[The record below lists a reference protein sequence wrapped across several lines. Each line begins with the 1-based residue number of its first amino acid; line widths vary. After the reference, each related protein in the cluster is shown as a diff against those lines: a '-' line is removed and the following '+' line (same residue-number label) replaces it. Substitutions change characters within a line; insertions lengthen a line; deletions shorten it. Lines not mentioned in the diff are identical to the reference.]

1 MPPTMNMRGPRGPRN
16 HGKVKMPEGGMKT
29 IGRLVKYVLKNYR
42 FSLAAVMVCIVV
54 TSFTTLA
61 STLFTRSLID
71 DYILPLTKQAQPDFS
86 PLAQAL
92 MTLGAVL
99 IVGAICSYLH
109 SRLMINV
116 SQGTMK
122 RLRNDLFSHM
132 EKLPIKYF
140 DSNAHGDIMSIYTN
154 DVDTLRQMI
163 SQSLP
168 NVFSSLITITIT
180 FGSMLMLSWPLALLV
195 LVLTLTMVYTTKS
208 LSARSA
214 NHFVAQQQSL
224 GQMNGFI
231 EEMLTGQ
238 KVVKTF
244 CHEDEAIE
252 QFQKLNESL
261 RSNTNEANRVANII
275 MPINGNLSNLI
286 YVLCAVFGALIA
298 LNQISLSTLHLTIT
312 IGTLVSFLTLIR
324 NFTQPVS
331 QVSNQ
336 INSVVMA
343 VAGAS
348 RVFRLMDEKPEDDE
362 NADVTLVNAIE
373 NADGTLTET
382 EQTTGIWA
390 WKHTE
395 NGKTILTRQR
405 GEVDFSHVDF
415 AYPQNELTSKQVNE
429 LTSKQVN
436 ELTSKQVNKLTSKQ
450 VNELTSKQVN
460 KLTSKQV
467 LFDINLDTDAGQ
479 KIAIVG
485 GTGAGKTTLMNL
497 ITRFYDIEHGS
508 ILYDGIPIN
517 RICRKDLRRSLG
529 MVLQETHLFTGTV
542 MENIRYGR
550 ITATDEECIEAA
562 KKTGAHDFICRLAD
576 GYQTMLRGDGGNLSQ
591 GERQLLAIA
600 RTAVANPPALILDE
614 ATSSIDTHTE
624 QLVQQGMDSLMQGRS
639 TFVIAHRLS
648 TIRNSDSIVVMQ
660 HGRIAERGTHE
671 ALLELGG
678 IYHQL
683 HGNSVES

>member
-29 IGRLVKYVLKNYR
+29 IRRLVKYVLKNYR
-42 FSLAAVMVCIVV
+42 FSLAGVMLCIVV

-99 IVGAICSYLH
+99 LVGAICSYLH

-168 NVFSSLITITIT
+168 NVFSSIITICIT
-180 FGSMLMLSWPLALLV
+180 FGSMIMLSWPLALLV
-195 LVLTLTMVYTTKS
+195 LVLTLTMVFTTKS

-214 NHFVAQQQSL
+214 NHFIAQQQSL
-224 GQMNGFI
+224 GKMNGFI

-252 QFQKLNESL
+252 QFQQLNESL
-261 RSNTNEANRVANII
+261 RSNTNDANRVANII

-286 YVLCAVFGALIA
+286 YVLCAVAGALIA
-298 LNQISLSTLHLTIT
+298 LNQLSFSTLHFTIT

-348 RVFRLMDEKPEDDE
+348 RVFKLMDEQPENDE
-362 NADVTLVNAIE
+362 DADVTLVNATE
-373 NADGTLTET
+373 NADGILMET
-382 EQTTGIWA
+382 DKTTGVWA
-390 WKHTE
+390 WKRVE
-395 NGKTILTRQR
+395 NGKDILTRQR

-415 AYPQNELTSKQVNE
+415 AYPSSPDSQKA
-429 LTSKQVN
+429 
-436 ELTSKQVNKLTSKQ
+436 
-450 VNELTSKQVN
+450 
-460 KLTSKQV
+460 KQV

-479 KIAIVG
+479 KIAVVG

-497 ITRFYDIEHGS
+497 ITRFYDIDSGT
-508 ILYDGIPIN
+508 ILYDNIPIK

-550 ITATDEECIEAA
+550 LTATDEECIMAA
-562 KKTGAHDFICRLAD
+562 KMTGAHDFISRLAD

-624 QLVQQGMDSLMQGRS
+624 QLVQRGMDSLMRGRS

-660 HGRIAERGTHE
+660 HGRIAERGTHD
-671 ALLELGG
+671 ALLDLEG
-678 IYHQL
+678 IYYRL
-683 HGNSVES
+683 YTGNLIS

>member
-42 FSLAAVMVCIVV
+42 FSLAGVMVCIVV

-99 IVGAICSYLH
+99 LVGAICSYLH

-122 RLRNDLFSHM
+122 RLRNDLFYHM

-168 NVFSSLITITIT
+168 NVFSSIITICIT
-180 FGSMLMLSWPLALLV
+180 FGSMIMLSWPLALLV
-195 LVLTLTMVYTTKS
+195 LVLTLTMVFTTKS

-214 NHFVAQQQSL
+214 NHFIAQQQSL
-224 GQMNGFI
+224 GKMNGFI

-252 QFQKLNESL
+252 QFQQLNESL
-261 RSNTNEANRVANII
+261 RSNTNDANRVANII

-286 YVLCAVFGALIA
+286 YVLCAVAGALIA
-298 LNQISLSTLHLTIT
+298 LNQLSFSTLHFTIT

-348 RVFRLMDEKPEDDE
+348 RVFKLMDEQPENDE
-362 NADVTLVNAIE
+362 DADVTLVNATE
-373 NADGTLTET
+373 NADGTLMET
-382 EQTTGIWA
+382 DKTTGVWA
-390 WKHTE
+390 WKRTE
-395 NGKTILTRQR
+395 NGKDILTRQR

-415 AYPQNELTSKQVNE
+415 AYPSSPDSQKA
-429 LTSKQVN
+429 
-436 ELTSKQVNKLTSKQ
+436 
-450 VNELTSKQVN
+450 
-460 KLTSKQV
+460 KQV

-479 KIAIVG
+479 KIAVVG

-497 ITRFYDIEHGS
+497 ITRFYDIDSGT
-508 ILYDGIPIN
+508 ILYDNIPIK

-550 ITATDEECIEAA
+550 LTATDEECIKAA
-562 KKTGAHDFICRLAD
+562 KMTGAHDFISRLAD

-624 QLVQQGMDSLMQGRS
+624 QLVQRGMDSLMRGRS

-660 HGRIAERGTHE
+660 HGRIAERGTHD
-671 ALLELGG
+671 ALLDLGG
-678 IYHQL
+678 IYYRL
-683 HGNSVES
+683 YTGNLLS

>member
-16 HGKVKMPEGGMKT
+16 HGKVKMPKGGMKT

-86 PLAQAL
+86 PLAHAL

-168 NVFSSLITITIT
+168 NVFSSIITICIT

-195 LVLTLTMVYTTKS
+195 LVMTLTMVFTTKS

-252 QFQKLNESL
+252 QFQQLNEAL
-261 RSNTNEANRVANII
+261 RSNTNNANRVANII

-298 LNQISLSTLHLTIT
+298 LNQLSISSLHLSIT

-348 RVFRLMDEKPEDDE
+348 RVFKLMDEKTEDDT
-362 NADVTLVNAIE
+362 NADVTLVNAKE
-373 NADGTLTET
+373 NADGTLAEAS
-382 EQTTGIWA
+382 EVTGIWA
-390 WKHTE
+390 WKRTE
-395 NGKTILTRQR
+395 NGKEILTRQR

-415 AYPQNELTSKQVNE
+415 AYPPSPNTDNPSP
-429 LTSKQVN
+429 
-436 ELTSKQVNKLTSKQ
+436 
-450 VNELTSKQVN
+450 
-460 KLTSKQV
+460 KQV

-497 ITRFYDIEHGS
+497 ITRFYDIEKGS
-508 ILYDGIPIN
+508 ILYDHIPIN

-624 QLVQQGMDSLMQGRS
+624 QQVQHGMDSLMQGRS

-678 IYHQL
+678 IYYQL
-683 HGNSVES
+683 NSGH

>member
-42 FSLAAVMVCIVV
+42 FSLAGVMLCIVV

-99 IVGAICSYLH
+99 LVGAICSYLH

-168 NVFSSLITITIT
+168 NVFSSIITICIT
-180 FGSMLMLSWPLALLV
+180 FGSMIMLSWPLALLV
-195 LVLTLTMVYTTKS
+195 LVLTLTMVFTTKS

-214 NHFVAQQQSL
+214 NHFIAQQQSL
-224 GQMNGFI
+224 GKMNGFI

-252 QFQKLNESL
+252 QFQQLNESL
-261 RSNTNEANRVANII
+261 RSNTNDANRVANII

-286 YVLCAVFGALIA
+286 YVLCAVAGALIA
-298 LNQISLSTLHLTIT
+298 LNQLSFSTLHFTIT

-348 RVFRLMDEKPEDDE
+348 RVFKLMDEQPENDE
-362 NADVTLVNAIE
+362 DADVTLVNATE
-373 NADGTLTET
+373 NADGILMET
-382 EQTTGIWA
+382 DKTTGVWA
-390 WKHTE
+390 WKRVE
-395 NGKTILTRQR
+395 NGKDLLTRQR

-415 AYPQNELTSKQVNE
+415 AYPSSPDSQKA
-429 LTSKQVN
+429 
-436 ELTSKQVNKLTSKQ
+436 
-450 VNELTSKQVN
+450 
-460 KLTSKQV
+460 KQV

-479 KIAIVG
+479 KIAVVG

-497 ITRFYDIEHGS
+497 ITRFYDIDSGT
-508 ILYDGIPIN
+508 ILYDNIPIK

-550 ITATDEECIEAA
+550 LTATDEECIKAA
-562 KKTGAHDFICRLAD
+562 KMTGAHDFISRLAD

-624 QLVQQGMDSLMQGRS
+624 QLVQRGMDSLMRGRS

-660 HGRIAERGTHE
+660 HGRIAERGTHD
-671 ALLELGG
+671 ALLDLEG
-678 IYHQL
+678 IYYRL
-683 HGNSVES
+683 YTGNLIS

>member
-382 EQTTGIWA
+382 ERTTGIWA

-415 AYPQNELTSKQVNE
+415 AYPSNE
-429 LTSKQVN
+429 
-436 ELTSKQVNKLTSKQ
+436 LTSKQ

-550 ITATDEECIEAA
+550 INATDEECIEAA

>member
-92 MTLGAVL
+92 TTLGAVL

-298 LNQISLSTLHLTIT
+298 LNQISLSTVHLTIT

-382 EQTTGIWA
+382 ERTTGIWA

-429 LTSKQVN
+429 
-436 ELTSKQVNKLTSKQ
+436 
-450 VNELTSKQVN
+450 
-460 KLTSKQV
+460 LTSKQV

>member
-92 MTLGAVL
+92 LTLGGVL

-168 NVFSSLITITIT
+168 NVFSSLITICIT
-180 FGSMLMLSWPLALLV
+180 FGSMIMLSWPLALLV

-214 NHFVAQQQSL
+214 NHFIAQQQSL
-224 GQMNGFI
+224 GKMNGFI

-252 QFQKLNESL
+252 QFQQLNESL
-261 RSNTNEANRVANII
+261 RSNTYNANRVANII

-286 YVLCAVFGALIA
+286 YVICAVTGALIA
-298 LNQISLSTLHLTIT
+298 LNQLSVSSLHLSIT
-312 IGTLVSFLTLIR
+312 LGTLVSFLTLIR

-348 RVFRLMDEKPEDDE
+348 RVFKLMDEKAENDE
-362 NADVTLVNAIE
+362 GADVTLVNATE
-373 NADGTLTET
+373 NADGTLSET
-382 EQTTGIWA
+382 DKTTGIWA

-395 NGKTILTRQR
+395 NGKDILTRQR

-415 AYPQNELTSKQVNE
+415 SYPTSPNEQNPTP
-429 LTSKQVN
+429 
-436 ELTSKQVNKLTSKQ
+436 
-450 VNELTSKQVN
+450 
-460 KLTSKQV
+460 KQV

-497 ITRFYDIEHGS
+497 ITRFYDIEDGN
-508 ILYDGIPIN
+508 ILYDNIPIK
-517 RICRKDLRRSLG
+517 RICRKDLRHSLG

-550 ITATDEECIEAA
+550 LTATDEECIEAA
-562 KKTGAHDFICRLAD
+562 KMTGAHDFICRLAD

-624 QLVQQGMDSLMQGRS
+624 QQVQRGMDSLMRGRS
-639 TFVIAHRLS
+639 TFVIAHRLN

-660 HGRIAERGTHE
+660 HGRIAERGSHK
-671 ALLELGG
+671 ALLDLEG
-678 IYHQL
+678 IYYRL
-683 HGNSVES
+683 YTGNLLK

>member
-42 FSLAAVMVCIVV
+42 FSLAGVMVCIVV

-99 IVGAICSYLH
+99 LVGAICSYMH

-168 NVFSSLITITIT
+168 NVFSSIITICIT
-180 FGSMLMLSWPLALLV
+180 FGSMIMLSWPLALLV
-195 LVLTLTMVYTTKS
+195 LVLTLTMVFTTKS

-214 NHFVAQQQSL
+214 NHFIAQQQSL
-224 GQMNGFI
+224 GKMNGFI

-252 QFQKLNESL
+252 QFQQLNESL
-261 RSNTNEANRVANII
+261 RSNTNDANRIANII

-286 YVLCAVFGALIA
+286 YVLCAVIGALIA
-298 LNQISLSTLHLTIT
+298 LNQLSISTLHFTIT

-348 RVFRLMDEKPEDDE
+348 RVFKLMDEQPENDE
-362 NADVTLVNAIE
+362 DADVTLVNATE
-373 NADGTLTET
+373 NADGILMET
-382 EQTTGIWA
+382 DKTTGVWA
-390 WKHTE
+390 WKRVE
-395 NGKTILTRQR
+395 NGKDILTRQR

-415 AYPQNELTSKQVNE
+415 AYPASPDSQKA
-429 LTSKQVN
+429 
-436 ELTSKQVNKLTSKQ
+436 
-450 VNELTSKQVN
+450 
-460 KLTSKQV
+460 KQV

-479 KIAIVG
+479 KIAVVG

-497 ITRFYDIEHGS
+497 ITRFYDIDNGT
-508 ILYDGIPIN
+508 ILYDNIPIK

-550 ITATDEECIEAA
+550 LTATDEECIKAA
-562 KKTGAHDFICRLAD
+562 KMTGAHDFISRLAD

-624 QLVQQGMDSLMQGRS
+624 QLVQRGMDSLMRGRS

-660 HGRIAERGTHE
+660 HGRIAERGTHD
-671 ALLELGG
+671 ALLDLEG
-678 IYHQL
+678 IYYRL
-683 HGNSVES
+683 YTGNLIS

>member
-92 MTLGAVL
+92 TTLGAVL

-436 ELTSKQVNKLTSKQ
+436 
-450 VNELTSKQVN
+450 

-624 QLVQQGMDSLMQGRS
+624 QLVQKGMDSLMQGRS

>member
-42 FSLAAVMVCIVV
+42 FSLAGVMLCIVV

-99 IVGAICSYLH
+99 LVGAICSYLH

-168 NVFSSLITITIT
+168 NVFSSIITICIT
-180 FGSMLMLSWPLALLV
+180 FGSMIMLSWPLALLV
-195 LVLTLTMVYTTKS
+195 LVLTLTMVFTTKS

-214 NHFVAQQQSL
+214 NHFIAQQQSL
-224 GQMNGFI
+224 GKMNGFI

-252 QFQKLNESL
+252 QFQQLNESL
-261 RSNTNEANRVANII
+261 RSNTNDANRVANII

-286 YVLCAVFGALIA
+286 YVLCAVAGALIA
-298 LNQISLSTLHLTIT
+298 LNQLSFSTLHFTIT

-348 RVFRLMDEKPEDDE
+348 RVFKLMDEQPENDE
-362 NADVTLVNAIE
+362 DADVTLVNATE
-373 NADGTLTET
+373 NADGTLMET
-382 EQTTGIWA
+382 DKTTGVWA
-390 WKHTE
+390 WKRTE
-395 NGKTILTRQR
+395 NGKDILTRQR

-415 AYPQNELTSKQVNE
+415 AYPSSPDSQKA
-429 LTSKQVN
+429 
-436 ELTSKQVNKLTSKQ
+436 
-450 VNELTSKQVN
+450 
-460 KLTSKQV
+460 KQV

-479 KIAIVG
+479 KIAVVG

-497 ITRFYDIEHGS
+497 ITRFYDIDSGT
-508 ILYDGIPIN
+508 ILYDNIPIK

-550 ITATDEECIEAA
+550 LTATDEECIKAA
-562 KKTGAHDFICRLAD
+562 KMTGAHDFISRLAD

-624 QLVQQGMDSLMQGRS
+624 QLVQRGMDSLMRGRS

-660 HGRIAERGTHE
+660 HGRIAERGTHD
-671 ALLELGG
+671 ALLDLGG
-678 IYHQL
+678 IYYRL
-683 HGNSVES
+683 YTGNLLS

>member
-42 FSLAAVMVCIVV
+42 FSLAGVMVCIVV

-99 IVGAICSYLH
+99 LVGAICSYLH

-116 SQGTMK
+116 SQGTIK

-168 NVFSSLITITIT
+168 NVFSSIITICIT
-180 FGSMLMLSWPLALLV
+180 FGSMIMLSWPLALLV
-195 LVLTLTMVYTTKS
+195 LVLTLTMVFTTKS

-214 NHFVAQQQSL
+214 NHFIAQQQSL
-224 GQMNGFI
+224 GKMNGFI

-252 QFQKLNESL
+252 QFQQLNESL
-261 RSNTNEANRVANII
+261 RSNTNDANRVANII

-286 YVLCAVFGALIA
+286 YVLCAVAGALIA
-298 LNQISLSTLHLTIT
+298 LNQLSFSTLHFTIT

-348 RVFRLMDEKPEDDE
+348 RVFKLMDEQPENDE
-362 NADVTLVNAIE
+362 DADVTLVNATE
-373 NADGTLTET
+373 NADGILMET
-382 EQTTGIWA
+382 DKTTGVWA
-390 WKHTE
+390 WKRIE
-395 NGKTILTRQR
+395 NGKDILTRQR

-415 AYPQNELTSKQVNE
+415 AYPVSPDSQKA
-429 LTSKQVN
+429 
-436 ELTSKQVNKLTSKQ
+436 
-450 VNELTSKQVN
+450 
-460 KLTSKQV
+460 KQV

-479 KIAIVG
+479 KIAVVG

-497 ITRFYDIEHGS
+497 ITRFYDIDSGT
-508 ILYDGIPIN
+508 ILYDNIPIK

-550 ITATDEECIEAA
+550 LTATDEDCIKAA
-562 KKTGAHDFICRLAD
+562 KMTGAHDFISRLAD

-624 QLVQQGMDSLMQGRS
+624 QLVQRGMDSLMRGRS

-660 HGRIAERGTHE
+660 HGRIAERGTHD
-671 ALLELGG
+671 ALLDLEG
-678 IYHQL
+678 IYYRL
-683 HGNSVES
+683 YTGNLIS

>member
-16 HGKVKMPEGGMKT
+16 HGKVKMPKGGMKT
-29 IGRLVKYVLKNYR
+29 IGRLVKHVLKNYR

-71 DYILPLTKQAQPDFS
+71 DYILPLTKQTQPDFS
-86 PLAQAL
+86 PLAHAL

-168 NVFSSLITITIT
+168 NVFSSIITICIT
-180 FGSMLMLSWPLALLV
+180 FSSMLMLSWPLALLV
-195 LVLTLTMVYTTKS
+195 LVMTLTMVFTTKS

-252 QFQKLNESL
+252 QFQQLNEAL
-261 RSNTNEANRVANII
+261 RSNTNNANRVANII

-298 LNQISLSTLHLTIT
+298 LNQLSISSLHLSIT

-348 RVFRLMDEKPEDDE
+348 RVFKLMDEKPEDDT
-362 NADVTLVNAIE
+362 NADVTLVNAKE
-373 NADGTLTET
+373 NSDGTLAEAS
-382 EQTTGIWA
+382 EVTGIWA
-390 WKHTE
+390 WKRTK
-395 NGKTILTRQR
+395 NGKEILTRQR

-415 AYPQNELTSKQVNE
+415 AYPPSSNTDNPSP
-429 LTSKQVN
+429 
-436 ELTSKQVNKLTSKQ
+436 
-450 VNELTSKQVN
+450 
-460 KLTSKQV
+460 KQV

-497 ITRFYDIEHGS
+497 ITRFYDIEKGS
-508 ILYDGIPIN
+508 ILYDHIPIN

-624 QLVQQGMDSLMQGRS
+624 QQVQHGMDSLMQGRS

-678 IYHQL
+678 IYYQL
-683 HGNSVES
+683 NSGH

>member
-92 MTLGAVL
+92 TTLGAVL

-415 AYPQNELTSKQVNE
+415 SYPQNELTSKQVNE

-436 ELTSKQVNKLTSKQ
+436 K
-450 VNELTSKQVN
+450 LTSKQVN

-624 QLVQQGMDSLMQGRS
+624 QLVQKGMDSLMQGRS

>member
-298 LNQISLSTLHLTIT
+298 LNQISLSTVHLTIT

-373 NADGTLTET
+373 NVDGTLTET
-382 EQTTGIWA
+382 ERTTGIWA

-415 AYPQNELTSKQVNE
+415 AYPKNE
-429 LTSKQVN
+429 
-436 ELTSKQVNKLTSKQ
+436 LTSKQ

>member
-92 MTLGAVL
+92 TTLGAVL

-214 NHFVAQQQSL
+214 NHFIAQQQSL

-298 LNQISLSTLHLTIT
+298 LNQISLSTVHLTIT

-415 AYPQNELTSKQVNE
+415 AYPQSE

-624 QLVQQGMDSLMQGRS
+624 QLVQKGMDSLMQGRS

>member
-92 MTLGAVL
+92 TTLGAVL

-214 NHFVAQQQSL
+214 NHFIAQQQSL

-382 EQTTGIWA
+382 ERTTGIWA

-429 LTSKQVN
+429 
-436 ELTSKQVNKLTSKQ
+436 LTSKQ

>member
-436 ELTSKQVNKLTSKQ
+436 K
-450 VNELTSKQVN
+450 LTSKQVN

-467 LFDINLDTDAGQ
+467 LFDINLDTNAGQ

-508 ILYDGIPIN
+508 ILYDGIPIS

>member
-42 FSLAAVMVCIVV
+42 FSLAGVMLCIVV

-99 IVGAICSYLH
+99 LVGAICSYLH

-168 NVFSSLITITIT
+168 NVFSSIITICIT
-180 FGSMLMLSWPLALLV
+180 FGSMIMLSWPLALLV
-195 LVLTLTMVYTTKS
+195 LVLTLTMVFTTKS

-214 NHFVAQQQSL
+214 NHFIAQQQSL
-224 GQMNGFI
+224 GKMNGFI

-252 QFQKLNESL
+252 QFQQLNESL
-261 RSNTNEANRVANII
+261 RSNTNDANRVANII

-286 YVLCAVFGALIA
+286 YVLCAVAGALIA
-298 LNQISLSTLHLTIT
+298 LNQLSFSTLHFTIT

-348 RVFRLMDEKPEDDE
+348 RVFKLMDEQPENDE
-362 NADVTLVNAIE
+362 DADVTLVNATE
-373 NADGTLTET
+373 NADGILMET
-382 EQTTGIWA
+382 DKTTGVWA
-390 WKHTE
+390 WKRVE
-395 NGKTILTRQR
+395 NGKDILTRQR

-415 AYPQNELTSKQVNE
+415 AYPSSPDSQKA
-429 LTSKQVN
+429 
-436 ELTSKQVNKLTSKQ
+436 
-450 VNELTSKQVN
+450 
-460 KLTSKQV
+460 KQV

-479 KIAIVG
+479 KIAVVG

-497 ITRFYDIEHGS
+497 ITRFYDIDNGT
-508 ILYDGIPIN
+508 ILYDNIPIK

-550 ITATDEECIEAA
+550 LTATDEECIKAA
-562 KKTGAHDFICRLAD
+562 KMTGAHDFISRLAD

-624 QLVQQGMDSLMQGRS
+624 QLVQRGMDSLMRGRS

-660 HGRIAERGTHE
+660 HGRIAERGTHD
-671 ALLELGG
+671 ALLDLEG
-678 IYHQL
+678 IYYRL
-683 HGNSVES
+683 YTGNLIS

>member
-42 FSLAAVMVCIVV
+42 FSLAGVMLCIVV

-99 IVGAICSYLH
+99 LVGAICSYLH

-168 NVFSSLITITIT
+168 NVFSSIITICIT
-180 FGSMLMLSWPLALLV
+180 FGSMIMLSWPLALLV
-195 LVLTLTMVYTTKS
+195 LVLTLTMVFTTKS

-214 NHFVAQQQSL
+214 NHFIAQQQSL
-224 GQMNGFI
+224 GKMNGFI

-252 QFQKLNESL
+252 QFQQLNESL
-261 RSNTNEANRVANII
+261 RSNTNDANRVANII

-286 YVLCAVFGALIA
+286 YVLCAVAGALIA
-298 LNQISLSTLHLTIT
+298 LNQLSFSTLHFTIT

-348 RVFRLMDEKPEDDE
+348 RVFKLMDEQPENDE
-362 NADVTLVNAIE
+362 DADVTLVNATE
-373 NADGTLTET
+373 NADGTLMET
-382 EQTTGIWA
+382 DKTTGVWA
-390 WKHTE
+390 WKRTE
-395 NGKTILTRQR
+395 NGKDILTRQR

-415 AYPQNELTSKQVNE
+415 AYPSSPDSQKA
-429 LTSKQVN
+429 
-436 ELTSKQVNKLTSKQ
+436 
-450 VNELTSKQVN
+450 
-460 KLTSKQV
+460 KQV

-479 KIAIVG
+479 KIAVVG

-497 ITRFYDIEHGS
+497 ITRFYDIDSGT
-508 ILYDGIPIN
+508 ILYDNIPIK

-550 ITATDEECIEAA
+550 LTATDEECIKAA
-562 KKTGAHDFICRLAD
+562 KMTGAHDFISRLAD

-624 QLVQQGMDSLMQGRS
+624 QLVQRGMDSLMRGRS

-648 TIRNSDSIVVMQ
+648 TIHNSDSIVVMQ
-660 HGRIAERGTHE
+660 HGRIAERGTHD
-671 ALLELGG
+671 ALLDLEG
-678 IYHQL
+678 IYYRL
-683 HGNSVES
+683 YTGNLIS

>member
-1 MPPTMNMRGPRGPRN
+1 MNMRGPRGPRN

-42 FSLAAVMVCIVV
+42 FSLAGVMVCIVV

-99 IVGAICSYLH
+99 LVGAICSYLH

-168 NVFSSLITITIT
+168 NVFSSIITICIT
-180 FGSMLMLSWPLALLV
+180 FGSMIMLSWPLALLV
-195 LVLTLTMVYTTKS
+195 LVLTLTMVFTTKS

-214 NHFVAQQQSL
+214 NHFIAQQQSL
-224 GQMNGFI
+224 GKMNGFI

-252 QFQKLNESL
+252 QFQQLNESL
-261 RSNTNEANRVANII
+261 RSNTNDANRVANII

-286 YVLCAVFGALIA
+286 YVLCAVAGALIA
-298 LNQISLSTLHLTIT
+298 LNQLSFSTLHFTIT

-348 RVFRLMDEKPEDDE
+348 RVFKLMDEQPENDE
-362 NADVTLVNAIE
+362 DADVTLVNATE
-373 NADGTLTET
+373 NADGILMET
-382 EQTTGIWA
+382 DKTTGVWA
-390 WKHTE
+390 WKRVE
-395 NGKTILTRQR
+395 NGKDILTRQR

-415 AYPQNELTSKQVNE
+415 AYPVSPDSQKA
-429 LTSKQVN
+429 
-436 ELTSKQVNKLTSKQ
+436 
-450 VNELTSKQVN
+450 
-460 KLTSKQV
+460 KQV

-479 KIAIVG
+479 KIAVVG

-497 ITRFYDIEHGS
+497 ITRFYDIDSGT
-508 ILYDGIPIN
+508 ILYDNIPIK

-550 ITATDEECIEAA
+550 LTATDEECIKAA
-562 KKTGAHDFICRLAD
+562 KMTGAHDFISRLAD

-624 QLVQQGMDSLMQGRS
+624 QLVQRGMDSLMRGRS

-660 HGRIAERGTHE
+660 HGRIAERGTHD
-671 ALLELGG
+671 ALLDLEG
-678 IYHQL
+678 IYYRL
-683 HGNSVES
+683 YTGNLIS

>member
-1 MPPTMNMRGPRGPRN
+1 
-16 HGKVKMPEGGMKT
+16 
-29 IGRLVKYVLKNYR
+29 
-42 FSLAAVMVCIVV
+42 
-54 TSFTTLA
+54 
-61 STLFTRSLID
+61 
-71 DYILPLTKQAQPDFS
+71 
-86 PLAQAL
+86 
-92 MTLGAVL
+92 
-99 IVGAICSYLH
+99 
-109 SRLMINV
+109 MINV

-382 EQTTGIWA
+382 ERTTGIWA

-415 AYPQNELTSKQVNE
+415 AYPSNE
-429 LTSKQVN
+429 
-436 ELTSKQVNKLTSKQ
+436 LTSKQ

>member
-382 EQTTGIWA
+382 EHTTGIWA

-415 AYPQNELTSKQVNE
+415 AYPQNE
-429 LTSKQVN
+429 
-436 ELTSKQVNKLTSKQ
+436 LTSKQ

>member
-42 FSLAAVMVCIVV
+42 FSLAGVMVCIVV

-99 IVGAICSYLH
+99 LVGAICSYLH

-168 NVFSSLITITIT
+168 NVFSSIITICIT
-180 FGSMLMLSWPLALLV
+180 FGSMIMLSWPLALLV
-195 LVLTLTMVYTTKS
+195 LVLTLTMVFTTKS

-214 NHFVAQQQSL
+214 NHFIAQQQSL
-224 GQMNGFI
+224 GKMNGFI

-252 QFQKLNESL
+252 QFQQLNESL
-261 RSNTNEANRVANII
+261 RSNTNDANRVANII

-286 YVLCAVFGALIA
+286 YVLCAVAGALIA
-298 LNQISLSTLHLTIT
+298 LNQLSFSTLHFTIT

-348 RVFRLMDEKPEDDE
+348 RVFKLMDEQPENDE
-362 NADVTLVNAIE
+362 DADVTLVNATE
-373 NADGTLTET
+373 NADGILMET
-382 EQTTGIWA
+382 DKTTGVWA
-390 WKHTE
+390 WKRVE
-395 NGKTILTRQR
+395 NGKDILTRQR

-415 AYPQNELTSKQVNE
+415 AYPVSPDSQKA
-429 LTSKQVN
+429 
-436 ELTSKQVNKLTSKQ
+436 
-450 VNELTSKQVN
+450 
-460 KLTSKQV
+460 KQV

-479 KIAIVG
+479 KIAVVG

-497 ITRFYDIEHGS
+497 ITRFYDIDSGT
-508 ILYDGIPIN
+508 ILYDNIPIK

-550 ITATDEECIEAA
+550 LTATDEECIKAA
-562 KKTGAHDFICRLAD
+562 KMTGAHDFISRLAD

-624 QLVQQGMDSLMQGRS
+624 QLVQRGMDSLMRGRS

-660 HGRIAERGTHE
+660 HGRIAERGTHD
-671 ALLELGG
+671 ALLDLEG
-678 IYHQL
+678 IYYRL
-683 HGNSVES
+683 YTGNLIS

>member
-92 MTLGAVL
+92 TTLGAVL
-99 IVGAICSYLH
+99 IMGAICSYLH

-214 NHFVAQQQSL
+214 NHFIAQQQSL

-436 ELTSKQVNKLTSKQ
+436 K
-450 VNELTSKQVN
+450 LTSKQVN

>member
-42 FSLAAVMVCIVV
+42 FSLVGVMVCIVV

-71 DYILPLTKQAQPDFS
+71 DYILPLTKQVQPDFS

-99 IVGAICSYLH
+99 LVGAICSYLH

-122 RLRNDLFSHM
+122 RLRNDLFYHM

-168 NVFSSLITITIT
+168 NVFSSIITICIT
-180 FGSMLMLSWPLALLV
+180 FGSMIMLSWPLALLV
-195 LVLTLTMVYTTKS
+195 LVLTLTMVFTTKS

-214 NHFVAQQQSL
+214 NHFIAQQQSL
-224 GQMNGFI
+224 GKMNGFI

-252 QFQKLNESL
+252 QFQQLNESL
-261 RSNTNEANRVANII
+261 RSNTNDANRVANII

-286 YVLCAVFGALIA
+286 YVLCAVAGALIA
-298 LNQISLSTLHLTIT
+298 LNQLSFSTLHFTIT

-348 RVFRLMDEKPEDDE
+348 RVFKLMDEQPENDE
-362 NADVTLVNAIE
+362 DADVTLVNATE
-373 NADGTLTET
+373 NADGTLMET
-382 EQTTGIWA
+382 DKTTGVWA
-390 WKHTE
+390 WKRTE
-395 NGKTILTRQR
+395 NGKDILTRQR

-415 AYPQNELTSKQVNE
+415 AYPSSPDSQKA
-429 LTSKQVN
+429 
-436 ELTSKQVNKLTSKQ
+436 
-450 VNELTSKQVN
+450 
-460 KLTSKQV
+460 KQV

-479 KIAIVG
+479 KIAVVG

-497 ITRFYDIEHGS
+497 ITRFYDIDSGT
-508 ILYDGIPIN
+508 ILYDNIPIK

-550 ITATDEECIEAA
+550 LTATDEECIKAA
-562 KKTGAHDFICRLAD
+562 KMTGAHDFISRLAD

-624 QLVQQGMDSLMQGRS
+624 QLVQRGMDSLMRGRS

-660 HGRIAERGTHE
+660 HGRIAERGTHD
-671 ALLELGG
+671 ALLDLGG
-678 IYHQL
+678 IYYRL
-683 HGNSVES
+683 YTGNLLS

>member
-42 FSLAAVMVCIVV
+42 FSLAGVMLCIVV

-99 IVGAICSYLH
+99 LVGAICSYLH

-168 NVFSSLITITIT
+168 NVFSSIITICIT
-180 FGSMLMLSWPLALLV
+180 FGSMIMLSWPLALLV
-195 LVLTLTMVYTTKS
+195 LVLTLTMVFTTKS

-214 NHFVAQQQSL
+214 NHFIAQQQSL
-224 GQMNGFI
+224 GKMNGFI

-252 QFQKLNESL
+252 QFQQLNESL
-261 RSNTNEANRVANII
+261 RSNTNDANRVANII

-286 YVLCAVFGALIA
+286 YVLCAVAGALIA
-298 LNQISLSTLHLTIT
+298 LNQLSFSTLHFTIT

-348 RVFRLMDEKPEDDE
+348 RVFKLMDEQPENDE
-362 NADVTLVNAIE
+362 DADVTLVNATE
-373 NADGTLTET
+373 NADGILMGTDK
-382 EQTTGIWA
+382 TTGVWA
-390 WKHTE
+390 WKRVE
-395 NGKTILTRQR
+395 NGKDILTRQR

-415 AYPQNELTSKQVNE
+415 AYPSSPDSQKA
-429 LTSKQVN
+429 
-436 ELTSKQVNKLTSKQ
+436 
-450 VNELTSKQVN
+450 
-460 KLTSKQV
+460 KQV

-479 KIAIVG
+479 KIAVVG

-497 ITRFYDIEHGS
+497 ITRFYDIDSGT
-508 ILYDGIPIN
+508 ILYDNIPIK

-550 ITATDEECIEAA
+550 LTATDEECIKAA
-562 KKTGAHDFICRLAD
+562 KMTGAHDFISRLAD

-624 QLVQQGMDSLMQGRS
+624 QLVQRGMDSLMRGRS

-660 HGRIAERGTHE
+660 HGRIAERGTHD
-671 ALLELGG
+671 ALLDLEG
-678 IYHQL
+678 IYYRL
-683 HGNSVES
+683 YTGNLIS

>member
-92 MTLGAVL
+92 TTLGAVL

-436 ELTSKQVNKLTSKQ
+436 ELTSKQVN
-450 VNELTSKQVN
+450 ELTSKQVN

-485 GTGAGKTTLMNL
+485 GTGAGKTTLINL

-624 QLVQQGMDSLMQGRS
+624 QLVQKGMDSLMQGRS

>member
-1 MPPTMNMRGPRGPRN
+1 MRGPHGPRN

-29 IGRLVKYVLKNYR
+29 IVRLVKYVMKNYR

-71 DYILPLTKQAQPDFS
+71 DYILPLTQQSSPDFS
-86 PLAQAL
+86 PLAKAL
-92 MTLGAVL
+92 VTLGAVL

-168 NVFSSLITITIT
+168 NVFSSVITICIT
-180 FGSMLMLSWPLALLV
+180 FGSMIMLSWPLALLV
-195 LVLTLTMVYTTKS
+195 LVLTLAMVYTTKR

-214 NHFVAQQQSL
+214 NHFIAQQQSL

-261 RSNTNEANRVANII
+261 RSNTNDANRVSNII
-275 MPINGNLSNLI
+275 MPINGNISNLI
-286 YVLCAVFGALIA
+286 YVICAVTGALIA
-298 LNQISLSTLHLTIT
+298 LNQLSVSTLHLTIT

-348 RVFRLMDEKPEDDE
+348 RVFSLMDEKTENDDD
-362 NADVTLVNAIE
+362 ADVTLVNAIE
-373 NADGTLTET
+373 NADGTLSET
-382 EQTTGIWA
+382 NDTTGIWA
-390 WKHTE
+390 WKQTE
-395 NGKTILTRQR
+395 NGKDILTRQR

-415 AYPQNELTSKQVNE
+415 SYPATPTDQHPTP
-429 LTSKQVN
+429 
-436 ELTSKQVNKLTSKQ
+436 
-450 VNELTSKQVN
+450 
-460 KLTSKQV
+460 KQV

-497 ITRFYDIEHGS
+497 ITRFYDIDHGT
-508 ILYDGIPIN
+508 ILYDHIPIK

-550 ITATDEECIEAA
+550 LSATDEECIEAA
-562 KKTGAHDFICRLAD
+562 KMTGAHDFIVRLAD

-591 GERQLLAIA
+591 GERQLLTIA

-624 QLVQQGMDSLMQGRS
+624 QQVQRGMDSLMQGRS

-660 HGRIAERGTHE
+660 HGRIAERGTHD
-671 ALLELGG
+671 ALLALGG

-683 HGNSVES
+683 HSGHS

>member
-1 MPPTMNMRGPRGPRN
+1 MNMRGPRGPRN

-42 FSLAAVMVCIVV
+42 FSLVGVMLCIVV

-99 IVGAICSYLH
+99 LVGAICSYLH

-122 RLRNDLFSHM
+122 RLRNDLFYHM

-168 NVFSSLITITIT
+168 NVFSSIITICIT
-180 FGSMLMLSWPLALLV
+180 FGSMIMLSWPLALLV
-195 LVLTLTMVYTTKS
+195 LVLTLTMVFTTKS

-214 NHFVAQQQSL
+214 NHFIAQQQSL
-224 GQMNGFI
+224 GKMNGFI

-252 QFQKLNESL
+252 QFQQLNESL
-261 RSNTNEANRVANII
+261 RSNTNDANRVANII

-286 YVLCAVFGALIA
+286 YVLCAVAGALIA
-298 LNQISLSTLHLTIT
+298 LNQLSFSTLHFTIT

-348 RVFRLMDEKPEDDE
+348 RVFKLMDEQPENDE
-362 NADVTLVNAIE
+362 DADVTLVNATE
-373 NADGTLTET
+373 NADGTLMET
-382 EQTTGIWA
+382 DKTTGVWA
-390 WKHTE
+390 WKRTE
-395 NGKTILTRQR
+395 NGKDILTRQR

-415 AYPQNELTSKQVNE
+415 AYPSSPDSQKA
-429 LTSKQVN
+429 
-436 ELTSKQVNKLTSKQ
+436 
-450 VNELTSKQVN
+450 
-460 KLTSKQV
+460 KQV

-479 KIAIVG
+479 KIAVVG

-497 ITRFYDIEHGS
+497 ITRFYDIDSGT
-508 ILYDGIPIN
+508 ILYDNIPIK

-550 ITATDEECIEAA
+550 LTATDEECIKAA
-562 KKTGAHDFICRLAD
+562 KMTGAHDFISRLAD

-624 QLVQQGMDSLMQGRS
+624 QLVQRGMDSLMRGRS

-660 HGRIAERGTHE
+660 HGRIAERGTHD
-671 ALLELGG
+671 ALLDLEG
-678 IYHQL
+678 IYYRL
-683 HGNSVES
+683 YTGNLIS

>member
-42 FSLAAVMVCIVV
+42 FSLAGVMVCIVV

-99 IVGAICSYLH
+99 LVGAICSYLH

-122 RLRNDLFSHM
+122 RLRNDLFYHM

-168 NVFSSLITITIT
+168 NVFSSIITICIT
-180 FGSMLMLSWPLALLV
+180 FGSMIMLSWPLALLV
-195 LVLTLTMVYTTKS
+195 LVLTLTMVFTTKS

-214 NHFVAQQQSL
+214 NHFIAQQQSL
-224 GQMNGFI
+224 GKMNGFI

-252 QFQKLNESL
+252 QFQQLNESL
-261 RSNTNEANRVANII
+261 RSNTNDANRVANII

-286 YVLCAVFGALIA
+286 YVLCAVAGALIA
-298 LNQISLSTLHLTIT
+298 LNQLSFSTLHFTIT

-348 RVFRLMDEKPEDDE
+348 RVFKLMDEQPENDE
-362 NADVTLVNAIE
+362 DADVTLVNATE
-373 NADGTLTET
+373 NADGILMET
-382 EQTTGIWA
+382 DKTTGVWA
-390 WKHTE
+390 WKRVE
-395 NGKTILTRQR
+395 NGKDILTRQR

-415 AYPQNELTSKQVNE
+415 AYPSSPDSQKA
-429 LTSKQVN
+429 
-436 ELTSKQVNKLTSKQ
+436 
-450 VNELTSKQVN
+450 
-460 KLTSKQV
+460 KQV

-479 KIAIVG
+479 KIAVVG

-497 ITRFYDIEHGS
+497 ITRFYDIDSGT
-508 ILYDGIPIN
+508 ILYDNIPIK

-550 ITATDEECIEAA
+550 LTATDEECIKAA
-562 KKTGAHDFICRLAD
+562 KMTGAHDFISRLAD

-624 QLVQQGMDSLMQGRS
+624 QLVQRGMDSLMRGRS

-660 HGRIAERGTHE
+660 HGRIAERGTHD
-671 ALLELGG
+671 ALLDLEG
-678 IYHQL
+678 IYYRL
-683 HGNSVES
+683 YTGNLIS

>member
-92 MTLGAVL
+92 TTLGAVL

-298 LNQISLSTLHLTIT
+298 LNQISLSTVHLTIT

-415 AYPQNELTSKQVNE
+415 AYPQSE

>member
-1 MPPTMNMRGPRGPRN
+1 MNMRGPRGPRN

-42 FSLAAVMVCIVV
+42 FSLAGVMVCIVV

-71 DYILPLTKQAQPDFS
+71 DYILPLTKQTQPDFS

-99 IVGAICSYLH
+99 LVGAICSYLH

-168 NVFSSLITITIT
+168 NVFSSIITICIT
-180 FGSMLMLSWPLALLV
+180 FGSMIMLSWPLALLV
-195 LVLTLTMVYTTKS
+195 LVLTLTMVFTTKS

-214 NHFVAQQQSL
+214 NHFIAQQQSL
-224 GQMNGFI
+224 GKMNGFI

-252 QFQKLNESL
+252 QFQELNESL
-261 RSNTNEANRVANII
+261 RSNTNDANRIANII

-286 YVLCAVFGALIA
+286 YVLCAVTGALIA
-298 LNQISLSTLHLTIT
+298 LNQLSFSALHFTIT

-348 RVFRLMDEKPEDDE
+348 RVFKLMDEQTENDED
-362 NADVTLVNAIE
+362 ADVTLVNATE
-373 NADGTLTET
+373 NADGTLMET
-382 EQTTGIWA
+382 DKTTGVWA
-390 WKHTE
+390 WKRTE
-395 NGKTILTRQR
+395 NGKDILTRQR

-415 AYPQNELTSKQVNE
+415 AYPASPDSQKA
-429 LTSKQVN
+429 
-436 ELTSKQVNKLTSKQ
+436 
-450 VNELTSKQVN
+450 
-460 KLTSKQV
+460 KQV

-479 KIAIVG
+479 KIAVVG

-497 ITRFYDIEHGS
+497 ITRFYDIDNGT
-508 ILYDGIPIN
+508 ILYDNIPIK

-550 ITATDEECIEAA
+550 LTATDEECIEAA
-562 KKTGAHDFICRLAD
+562 KKTGAHDFISRLAD

-624 QLVQQGMDSLMQGRS
+624 QQVQHGMDSLMRGRS

-660 HGRIAERGTHE
+660 HGRIAERGTHD
-671 ALLELGG
+671 ALLELEG
-678 IYHQL
+678 IYYRL
-683 HGNSVES
+683 YTGNLIS

>member
-42 FSLAAVMVCIVV
+42 FSLAGVMVCIVV

-99 IVGAICSYLH
+99 LVGAICSYLH

-168 NVFSSLITITIT
+168 NVFSSIITICIT
-180 FGSMLMLSWPLALLV
+180 FGSMIMLSWPLALLV
-195 LVLTLTMVYTTKS
+195 LVLTLTMVFTTKS

-214 NHFVAQQQSL
+214 NHFIAQQQSL
-224 GQMNGFI
+224 GKMNGFI

-252 QFQKLNESL
+252 QFQQLNESL
-261 RSNTNEANRVANII
+261 RSNTNDANRVANII

-286 YVLCAVFGALIA
+286 YVLCAVAGALIA
-298 LNQISLSTLHLTIT
+298 LNQLSFSTLHFTIT

-348 RVFRLMDEKPEDDE
+348 RVFKLMDEQPENDE
-362 NADVTLVNAIE
+362 DADVTLVNATE
-373 NADGTLTET
+373 NADGILMET
-382 EQTTGIWA
+382 DKTTGVWA
-390 WKHTE
+390 WKRVE
-395 NGKTILTRQR
+395 NGKDILTRQR

-415 AYPQNELTSKQVNE
+415 AYPSSPDSQKA
-429 LTSKQVN
+429 
-436 ELTSKQVNKLTSKQ
+436 
-450 VNELTSKQVN
+450 
-460 KLTSKQV
+460 KQV

-479 KIAIVG
+479 KIAVVG

-497 ITRFYDIEHGS
+497 ITRFYDIDSGT
-508 ILYDGIPIN
+508 ILYDNIPIK

-550 ITATDEECIEAA
+550 LTATDEECIKAA
-562 KKTGAHDFICRLAD
+562 KMTGAHDFISRLAD

-624 QLVQQGMDSLMQGRS
+624 QLVQRGMDSLMRGRS

-660 HGRIAERGTHE
+660 HGRIAERGTHD
-671 ALLELGG
+671 ALLDLEG
-678 IYHQL
+678 IYYRL
-683 HGNSVES
+683 YTGNLIS

>member
-42 FSLAAVMVCIVV
+42 FSLVGVMVCIVV

-71 DYILPLTKQAQPDFS
+71 DYILPLTKQVQPDFS

-99 IVGAICSYLH
+99 LVGAICSYLH

-122 RLRNDLFSHM
+122 RLRNDLFYHM

-168 NVFSSLITITIT
+168 NVFSSIITICIT
-180 FGSMLMLSWPLALLV
+180 FGSMIMLSWPLALLV
-195 LVLTLTMVYTTKS
+195 LVLTLTMVFTTKS

-214 NHFVAQQQSL
+214 NHFIAQQQSL
-224 GQMNGFI
+224 GKMNGFI

-252 QFQKLNESL
+252 QFQQLNESL
-261 RSNTNEANRVANII
+261 RSNTNDANRVANII

-286 YVLCAVFGALIA
+286 YVLCAVAGALIA
-298 LNQISLSTLHLTIT
+298 LNQLSFSTLHFTIT

-348 RVFRLMDEKPEDDE
+348 RVFKLMDEQPENDE
-362 NADVTLVNAIE
+362 DADVTLVNATE
-373 NADGTLTET
+373 NADGILMET
-382 EQTTGIWA
+382 DKTTGVWA
-390 WKHTE
+390 WKRVE
-395 NGKTILTRQR
+395 NGKDILTRQR

-415 AYPQNELTSKQVNE
+415 AYPSSPDSQKA
-429 LTSKQVN
+429 
-436 ELTSKQVNKLTSKQ
+436 
-450 VNELTSKQVN
+450 
-460 KLTSKQV
+460 KQV

-479 KIAIVG
+479 KIAVVG

-497 ITRFYDIEHGS
+497 ITRFYDIDSGT
-508 ILYDGIPIN
+508 ILYDNIPIK

-550 ITATDEECIEAA
+550 LTATDEECIKAA
-562 KKTGAHDFICRLAD
+562 KMTGAHDFISRLAD

-624 QLVQQGMDSLMQGRS
+624 QLVQRGMDSLMRGRS

-660 HGRIAERGTHE
+660 HGRIAERGTHD
-671 ALLELGG
+671 ALLDLEG
-678 IYHQL
+678 IYYRL
-683 HGNSVES
+683 YTGNLIS

>member
-16 HGKVKMPEGGMKT
+16 HGKVKMPKGGMKT

-86 PLAQAL
+86 PLAHAL

-168 NVFSSLITITIT
+168 NVFSSIITICIT
-180 FGSMLMLSWPLALLV
+180 FSSMLMLSWPLALLV
-195 LVLTLTMVYTTKS
+195 LVMTLTMVFTTKS

-252 QFQKLNESL
+252 QFQQLNEAL
-261 RSNTNEANRVANII
+261 RSNTNNANRVANII

-298 LNQISLSTLHLTIT
+298 LNQLSISSLHLSIT

-343 VAGAS
+343 LAGAS
-348 RVFRLMDEKPEDDE
+348 RVFKLMDEKPEDDT
-362 NADVTLVNAIE
+362 NADVTLVNAKE
-373 NADGTLTET
+373 NADGTLAEAS
-382 EQTTGIWA
+382 EVTGIWA
-390 WKHTE
+390 WKRTE
-395 NGKTILTRQR
+395 NGKEILTRQR

-415 AYPQNELTSKQVNE
+415 AYPPSPNTDIPSP
-429 LTSKQVN
+429 
-436 ELTSKQVNKLTSKQ
+436 
-450 VNELTSKQVN
+450 
-460 KLTSKQV
+460 KQV

-497 ITRFYDIEHGS
+497 ITRFYDIEKGS
-508 ILYDGIPIN
+508 ILYDHIPIN

-624 QLVQQGMDSLMQGRS
+624 QLVQHGMDSLMQGRS

-678 IYHQL
+678 IYYQL
-683 HGNSVES
+683 NSGH